1 MNTGIPQAATA
12 GQPNLGFQSTNYD
25 FLELAMNQQQQ
36 QAPSQTLPTQ
46 QFTQN
51 PADVKFVAGT
61 FL

>member
-1 MNTGIPQAATA
+1 M
-12 GQPNLGFQSTNYD
+12 NYD

-36 QAPSQTLPTQ
+36 QAPSQTLPMQ

-51 PADVKFVAGT
+51 PANVKFVAGT